1 MFLKERRENEDVKME
16 VDNEFD
22 DYFSKRKPSTSVKD
36 EVKLNESKFEGSLK
50 EIVEKLFKH
59 ITKPNFDVCICIHS
73 IRFKE
78 SIKSQTFEA
87 LKPLS
92 EKHQF
97 NLSIINVLN
106 ENQLEMC
113 SFIKI
118 SDLTA
123 SSLSQFSQKTY
134 KNIRM
139 IIANHNWRKGAVKVF
154 LNLVTS
160 LKDCFNNRRDPI
172 EDLIRHHEIKLFF
185 SYSQTVQSLSP
196 FLDKLLSN
204 LTYYFYNH
212 ELINLKRFIVDDES
226 SFNSFLTNRKVKQ
239 TLKYEQSNFIQ
250 NLGLIYK

>member
-22 DYFSKRKPSTSVKD
+22 DYFSKRKPSTSVK
-36 EVKLNESKFEGSLK
+36 EGGNLK

-87 LKPLS
+87 LKSLG
-92 EKHQF
+92 EKYQF
-97 NLSIINVLN
+97 NLSIINVFN
-106 ENQLEMC
+106 ESQLEMC
-113 SFIKI
+113 PFIKI

-123 SSLSQFSQKTY
+123 SSLSQFSQKAY
-134 KNIRM
+134 ENIRM
-139 IIANHNWRKGAVKVF
+139 VIANHNWRKGTVKVF
-154 LNLVTS
+154 LNLAS
-160 LKDCFNNRRDPI
+160 CLEDCFKNRRDPI
-172 EDLIRHHEIKLFF
+172 EDLIRHHDIKLFF
-185 SYSQTVQSLSP
+185 SYSQTVQSLSQL
-196 FLDKLLSN
+196 LDKLLSD
-204 LTYYFYNH
+204 LTSYFFNH

-226 SFNSFLTNRKVKQ
+226 SFNSFLTNRTVKQ